1 MCSKWGYQK
10 NKTFFRQQQA
20 VNKDKN
26 IESDENEPMDVD
38 TSSQQVQ
45 GSHILNNVP
54 AKSVIL

>member
-1 MCSKWGYQK
+1 MNSQ
-10 NKTFFRQQQA
+10 
-20 VNKDKN
+20 VNQHKN
-26 IESDENEPMDVD
+26 IKSDEDEPMDVD